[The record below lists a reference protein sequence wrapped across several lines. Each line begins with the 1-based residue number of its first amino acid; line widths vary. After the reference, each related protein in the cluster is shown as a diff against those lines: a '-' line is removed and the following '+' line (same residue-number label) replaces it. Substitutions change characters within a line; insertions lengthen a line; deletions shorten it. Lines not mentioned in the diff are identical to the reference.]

1 MQHGIKGPEEK
12 LSCIK
17 GQKVMNVGRGVFCII
32 KSVGKEGFSHEETF
46 EWEHE
51 RSTSFYPTLMP
62 FWLYP
67 AVIA

>member
-17 GQKVMNVGRGVFCII
+17 GEKVMNVGREVFCII

-51 RSTSFYPTLMP
+51 RSEQGMSISLQITQFCFFL
-62 FWLYP
+62 
-67 AVIA
+67 